1 MSIIRPFDPIDILR
15 FNNVNADAWT
25 ATYHNGYYAS
35 YTAQWPDFC
44 VTVEGAFD
52 EGIKAYMIAK
62 HEPPPPDPQHH
73 GHLTALSISPSYR
86 SLGLARVL
94 MDILEGL
101 SGESGNKGHEHDH
114 SNCGGHHD
122 HGHDHAH
129 GHDHGHNHSH
139 GHNHQHDDHHHHHDH
154 DHHHHDHDDGH
165 DHHEHH
171 HHADGHRHDGGGAAP
186 PQHPDAVDAWFV
198 DLFVRCNN
206 HRAIEMYERMG
217 YSVYRRVVDYYHGME
232 GIGSTRD
239 ELDGFDM
246 RKSMPRDTSKRY
258 VRPNGRDIL
267 VSPDQVWA

>member
-1 MSIIRPFDPIDILR
+1 MSIIRPFDPTDILR

-35 YTAQWPDFC
+35 YAAQWPDFC
-44 VTVEGAFD
+44 VTVQGAFD

-62 HEPPPPDPQHH
+62 HEPPPPDLQHH

-86 SLGLARVL
+86 SLGLARVF

-101 SGESGNKGHEHDH
+101 SGESGIKGLEHDH
-114 SNCGGHHD
+114 SNCGGHHHD
-122 HGHDHAH
+122 HDHDHDHNGHDHTHHHGHDHD
-129 GHDHGHNHSH
+129 HDHGNEH
-139 GHNHQHDDHHHHHDH
+139 GH
-154 DHHHHDHDDGH
+154 GH
-165 DHHEHH
+165 
-171 HHADGHRHDGGGAAP
+171 GHVHNHDGGDSSVTP
-186 PQHPDAVDAWFV
+186 KHPDAVDAWFV

-206 HRAIEMYERMG
+206 HRAIEMYEKMG

>member
-1 MSIIRPFDPIDILR
+1 MSIIRPFDPTDILR
-15 FNNVNADAWT
+15 FNNVNSDAWT

-52 EGIKAYMIAK
+52 DTIKAYMIAK
-62 HEPPPPDPQHH
+62 HEPPAPDPQHH
-73 GHLTALSISPSYR
+73 GHLTALSISPEYR

-94 MDILEGL
+94 MNLLESL
-101 SGESGNKGHEHDH
+101 SGPNPRIHDH
-114 SNCGGHHD
+114 SNCGGHHGHD
-122 HGHDHAH
+122 HSHDHSHNHDHSHSHHDHAH
-129 GHDHGHNHSH
+129 DHEHD
-139 GHNHQHDDHHHHHDH
+139 HDH
-154 DHHHHDHDDGH
+154 DHHHDHRSDIKEGNI
-165 DHHEHH
+165 
-171 HHADGHRHDGGGAAP
+171 
-186 PQHPDAVDAWFV
+186 DAVDAWFV

-206 HRAIEMYERMG
+206 TRAIEMYEKMG

-246 RKSMPRDTSKRY
+246 RKSMPKDTTKRH
-258 VRPNGRDIL
+258 VRSNGKDIL